1 MLACQSLKSSKKR
14 WELEGFWA
22 CSGFKGG
29 EAAFVEAQTL

>member
-14 WELEGFWA
+14 WELEEFWA